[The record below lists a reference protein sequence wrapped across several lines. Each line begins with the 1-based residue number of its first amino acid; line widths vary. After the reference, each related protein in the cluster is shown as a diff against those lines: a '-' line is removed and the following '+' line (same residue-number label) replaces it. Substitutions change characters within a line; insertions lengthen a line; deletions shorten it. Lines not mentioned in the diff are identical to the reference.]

1 MVQLQDPQRNM
12 PIEDPTVRWKES
24 QSPYV
29 RVADVHIPAQQFD
42 TPARN
47 AFCEN
52 LSFTPW
58 HAHEDHRPLGGLN
71 RIRKAVYEEI
81 AAYRHAMNRNLEYRE
96 PTSWCVTEDGQP
108 CVAP

>member
-1 MVQLQDPQRNM
+1 
-12 PIEDPTVRWKES
+12 
-24 QSPYV
+24 
-29 RVADVHIPAQQFD
+29 VADVHIPAQQFD